1 VSSTTRPRPSLRRS
15 LLLWLLW
22 PLLLIAPAAAGL
34 QYLLTL
40 RPALR
45 AFDHSLGTTV
55 ISIANFVRMGP
66 QGLQFEM
73 SAQTERSIR
82 TDQTDAIF
90 YAVTGPQ
97 GELLAGDPPLTE
109 PSINLAAQEWHF
121 YDARVFDQAVR
132 VGARG
137 VACGDAVCQVR
148 VAQTRSARDAL
159 RNDMLTG
166 TALSLLLLT
175 AALALA
181 ALVATARGL
190 RPLRRLSQQMG
201 SRSLTD
207 LRPLAASD
215 VPREALPVVDAVNR
229 LFERVNAGSAAQQA
243 FLADAAHQLRTP
255 LATLKTEAE
264 LAVMQPHPPELAATL
279 QRINGAA
286 SRAARLGSQLL
297 SLARSDASV
306 SSATPTEAVDLKQL
320 AGAAVDEWVP
330 RALAAHIDLGFELQ
344 PATVNGHG
352 VLLQELLA
360 NLLHNALAYAGA
372 GAHVTVRT
380 HTLGGEA
387 TLEVEDNGPGI
398 AREDRQRVLQR
409 FQRGAQSLGQG
420 SGLGLAIVSDIAQA
434 HGAQLLLSEGCDGKG
449 LRVQVA
455 FGPVAFGQ
463 PAWASAA
470 PQQVTP

>member
-1 VSSTTRPRPSLRRS
+1 VTSASGPRPSLRRS

-55 ISIANFVRMGP
+55 ISISNFVRMGP
-66 QGLQFEM
+66 EGLQFEM

-97 GELLAGDPPLTE
+97 GQLLAGDPPLTD
-109 PSINLAAQEWHF
+109 PVIKLAAQEWRF
-121 YDARVFDQAVR
+121 YDALVFDQAVR

-137 VACGDAVCQVR
+137 VACGEALCQVR

-159 RNDMLTG
+159 RNDMLTA
-166 TALSLLLLT
+166 TALSLLLMT
-175 AALALA
+175 AALVLA

-190 RPLRRLSQQMG
+190 RPLRRLSQQLG
-201 SRSLTD
+201 SRSLAD
-207 LRPLAASD
+207 LRPLAAND
-215 VPREALPVVDAVNR
+215 VPREARPVVEAVNR
-229 LFERVNAGSAAQQA
+229 LFERVHAGSAAQQA

-255 LATLKTEAE
+255 LATLMTEAE

-279 QRINGAA
+279 QRVNAA
-286 SRAARLGSQLL
+286 ATRAARLGSQLL
-297 SLARSDASV
+297 SLARSDASAR
-306 SSATPTEAVDLKQL
+306 SAWPAEPVDLKDL
-320 AGAAVDEWVP
+320 AGAAADEWVP
-330 RALAAHIDLGFELQ
+330 RAMATRIDLGFELQ
-344 PATVNGHG
+344 SAHVDAQ
-352 VLLQELLA
+352 VFLLQELLA
-360 NLLHNALAYAGA
+360 NLLHNALTYAGP
-372 GAHVTVRT
+372 GTQVTVRSYVAA
-380 HTLGGEA
+380 GAA
-387 TLEVEDNGPGI
+387 TLEVEDTGPGI
-398 AREDRQRVLQR
+398 AREDRQRVLRR
-409 FQRGAQSLGQG
+409 FQRGAPSVAQG

-434 HGAQLLLSEGCDGKG
+434 HGAQLLLSEGRDGKG

-455 FGPVAFGQ
+455 FA
-463 PAWASAA
+463 ASAERAVA
-470 PQQVTP
+470 P

>member
-1 VSSTTRPRPSLRRS
+1 M
-15 LLLWLLW
+15 LLWLLW

-55 ISIANFVRMGP
+55 ISIGNFVRTGP

-82 TDQTDAIF
+82 TDLTDAIF
-90 YAVTGPQ
+90 YAVTGPR
-97 GELLAGDPPLTE
+97 GELLAGDPPLAE
-109 PSINLAAQEWHF
+109 PSVVLAAQEWRF

-148 VAQTRSARDAL
+148 VAQTRTARDAL
-159 RNDMLTG
+159 RNDMLTA
-166 TALSLLLLT
+166 TAISLLLLT

-181 ALVATARGL
+181 ALVASARGL
-190 RPLRRLSQQMG
+190 RPLRRLSRQLG
-201 SRSLTD
+201 SRSLVD

-215 VPREALPVVDAVNR
+215 VPREALPLVDAVNR
-229 LFERVNAGSAAQQA
+229 LFERVRAGSEAQQA

-279 QRINGAA
+279 QRIEAA
-286 SRAARLGSQLL
+286 ATRAARLGSQLL
-297 SLARSDASV
+297 ALARSDAG
-306 SSATPTEAVDLKQL
+306 ARGALPTEAVDLKKL
-320 AGAAVDEWVP
+320 AGAAADEWVP

-344 PATVNGHG
+344 PAVVNGQAF
-352 VLLQELLA
+352 LLQELLS

-372 GAHVTVRT
+372 GAQVTART
-380 HTLGGEA
+380 YTTGGVA

-409 FQRGAQSLGQG
+409 FQRGAHNPGQG
-420 SGLGLAIVSDIAQA
+420 SGLGLAIVSDIVQA
-434 HGAQLLLSEGCDGKG
+434 HGAQLLLGEGRDGKG

-455 FGPVAFGQ
+455 FAAVAEQ
-463 PAWASAA
+463 HVAR
-470 PQQVTP
+470 

>member
-1 VSSTTRPRPSLRRS
+1 MTSGTGLQPSLRRS

-22 PLLLIAPAAAGL
+22 PILFIVPSAAGL

-40 RPALR
+40 NPALR
-45 AFDHSLGTTV
+45 AFDHSLGATV
-55 ISIANFVRMGP
+55 ISIANFVRADP

-90 YAVTGPQ
+90 YVVTGPQ
-97 GELLAGDPPLTE
+97 GELLAGDPPLAE
-109 PSINLAAQEWHF
+109 PLFNLAAQEWRF
-121 YDARVFDQAVR
+121 YDAQVFDQAVR
-132 VGARG
+132 VAARG
-137 VACGDAVCQVR
+137 VACGDTVCQVR
-148 VAQTRSARDAL
+148 AAQTRSTRNAL

-190 RPLRRLSQQMG
+190 RPLQRLSQQLG
-201 SRSLTD
+201 SRSLAD

-215 VPREALPVVDAVNR
+215 VPREAMPVVDAVNR
-229 LFERVNAGSAAQQA
+229 LFERVHAGSAAQQA

-264 LAVMQPHPPELAATL
+264 LAVMQPHPAELSAAL
-279 QRINGAA
+279 QRINAAA

-297 SLARSDASV
+297 SLARTDASARSTLPV
-306 SSATPTEAVDLKQL
+306 ETVDLKHL
-320 AGAAVDEWVP
+320 AGAAADEWVP
-330 RALAAHIDLGFELQ
+330 RALAVHTDLGFELQ
-344 PATVNGHG
+344 SAMVTGQVF
-352 VLLQELLA
+352 LLQELLA
-360 NLLHNALAYAGA
+360 NLLHNALAYAGE
-372 GAHVTVRT
+372 GAQVTVRSY
-380 HTLGGEA
+380 LSAGVA
-387 TLEVEDNGPGI
+387 VLEVEDNGPGI

-409 FQRGAQSLGQG
+409 FQRGPQNPGQG
-420 SGLGLAIVSDIAQA
+420 SGLGLAIVSDIAQS
-434 HGAQLLLSEGCDGKG
+434 HGAHLLLDEGRSGKG

-455 FGPVAFGQ
+455 FE
-463 PAWASAA
+463 PAA
-470 PQQVTP
+470 QQRGVV

>member
-1 VSSTTRPRPSLRRS
+1 VTARSGRRPSLRRS

-22 PLLLIAPAAAGL
+22 PLLVMAPAVAGL

-40 RPALR
+40 QPALR

-90 YAVTGPQ
+90 YVVTGPQ
-97 GELLAGDPPLTE
+97 NELLAGDPPLAE
-109 PSINLAAQEWHF
+109 PVFPLALQAWRF

-132 VGARG
+132 VAARG
-137 VACGDAVCQVR
+137 VACGDWVCQVR

-159 RNDMLTG
+159 RRDMITG

-175 AALALA
+175 VALALA

-190 RPLRRLSQQMG
+190 RPLRRLSRQLG
-201 SRSLTD
+201 SRSLSD
-207 LRPLAASD
+207 LRPLASSD

-229 LFERVNAGSAAQQA
+229 LFERVHAGSAAQQA

-279 QRINGAA
+279 QRVNAA
-286 SRAARLGSQLL
+286 AGRAARLGSQLL
-297 SLARSDASV
+297 SLARSDAS
-306 SSATPTEAVDLKQL
+306 AHGTAPMERVDLK
-320 AGAAVDEWVP
+320 AVASAAADEWVP
-330 RALAAHIDLGFELQ
+330 RALAAQIDLGFDLQ
-344 PATVNGHG
+344 PAPVNGHP

-372 GAHVTVRT
+372 GAHVTVCT
-380 HTLGGEA
+380 HMLAGVA
-387 TLEVEDNGPGI
+387 TLDVADDGPGI
-398 AREDRQRVLQR
+398 AREDHPRVLQR
-409 FQRGAQSLGQG
+409 FQRGAQNPGQG

-434 HGAQLLLSEGCDGKG
+434 HGARLLLSEGQGGKG

-455 FGPVAFGQ
+455 FDALAEPR
-463 PAWASAA
+463 AA
-470 PQQVTP
+470 P

>member
-1 VSSTTRPRPSLRRS
+1 VTSASGPRPSLRRS

-55 ISIANFVRMGP
+55 ISISNFVRMGP
-66 QGLQFEM
+66 EGLQFEM

-97 GELLAGDPPLTE
+97 GQLLAGDPPLTE
-109 PSINLAAQEWHF
+109 PVIKLAAQEWRF
-121 YDARVFDQAVR
+121 YDALVFDQAVR

-137 VACGDAVCQVR
+137 VACGKALCQVR

-159 RNDMLTG
+159 RNDMLTA
-166 TALSLLLLT
+166 TALSLLLMT
-175 AALALA
+175 AALVLA

-190 RPLRRLSQQMG
+190 RPLRRLSQQLG
-201 SRSLTD
+201 SRSLAD
-207 LRPLAASD
+207 LRPLAAND
-215 VPREALPVVDAVNR
+215 VPREALPVVEAVNR
-229 LFERVNAGSAAQQA
+229 LFERVHAGSAAQQA

-255 LATLKTEAE
+255 LATLMTEAE
-264 LAVMQPHPPELAATL
+264 LAVMQPHPPELSATL
-279 QRINGAA
+279 QRVNAA
-286 SRAARLGSQLL
+286 ATRAARLGSQLL
-297 SLARSDASV
+297 SLARSDAS
-306 SSATPTEAVDLKQL
+306 ARGAWPAELVDLKNL
-320 AGAAVDEWVP
+320 ASAAADDWVP
-330 RALAAHIDLGFELQ
+330 RAVAAHIDLGFELQ
-344 PATVNGHG
+344 SAHVNAQ
-352 VLLQELLA
+352 VFLLQELLA
-360 NLLHNALAYAGA
+360 NLLHNALTYAGP
-372 GAHVTVRT
+372 GTQVTVRSYMAA
-380 HTLGGEA
+380 GAA
-387 TLEVEDNGPGI
+387 TLEVEDTGPGI

-409 FQRGAQSLGQG
+409 FQRGAPSEAQG

-434 HGAQLLLSEGCDGKG
+434 HGAQLLLSEGRDGKG

-455 FGPVAFGQ
+455 FA
-463 PAWASAA
+463 ASAEQAVA
-470 PQQVTP
+470 P

>member
-1 VSSTTRPRPSLRRS
+1 VSAASGPRPSLRRS

-22 PLLLIAPAAAGL
+22 PLLLIAPAATGL

-55 ISIANFVRMGP
+55 VSIANFVRMGP

-82 TDQTDAIF
+82 TDQTDAVF
-90 YAVTGPQ
+90 YVVTGPQ
-97 GELLAGDPPLTE
+97 GELVAGDPPLAE
-109 PSINLAAQEWHF
+109 PVLPLAAQEWRF
-121 YDARVFDQAVR
+121 FDAQVFDQAVR

-137 VACGDAVCQVR
+137 VPCGDAVCQVR

-175 AALALA
+175 VALALA

-190 RPLRRLSQQMG
+190 RPLRRLSRQLG
-201 SRSLTD
+201 SRSLAD

-229 LFERVNAGSAAQQA
+229 LFERVQAGSLAQQA

-264 LAVMQPHPPELAATL
+264 LAVMQPHPAELAATL
-279 QRINGAA
+279 QRIESAA
-286 SRAARLGSQLL
+286 ARAARLGSQLL
-297 SLARSDASV
+297 SLARSDANAH
-306 SSATPTEAVDLKQL
+306 SATPTEVVDLKQL
-320 AGAAVDEWVP
+320 VSAAAEEWVP

-344 PATVNGHG
+344 TATVNGR
-352 VLLQELLA
+352 VFLLQELVA
-360 NLLHNALAYAGA
+360 NLLHNALSYAGA
-372 GAHVTVRT
+372 GAHVTVRC
-380 HTLGGEA
+380 HTTAGVA
-387 TLEVEDNGPGI
+387 HLEVEDDGPGI
-398 AREDRQRVLQR
+398 AREDHARVLQR
-409 FQRGAQSLGQG
+409 FQRGVQSLGQG
-420 SGLGLAIVSDIAQA
+420 SGLGLAIVSDIVQA
-434 HGAQLLLSEGCDGKG
+434 HGGQLLLSEGRAGKG
-449 LRVQVA
+449 LRVQVV
-455 FGPVAFGQ
+455 FGPGEQEQGQ
-463 PAWASAA
+463 GQEVS
-470 PQQVTP
+470 

>member
-1 VSSTTRPRPSLRRS
+1 VTSRSDSVSGPSAKRRPSLRRN
-15 LLLWLLW
+15 LLVWLLW
-22 PLLLIAPAAAGL
+22 PLLVIAPAAAGL
-34 QYLLTL
+34 QYVLTL
-40 RPALR
+40 QPALR

-55 ISIANFVRMGP
+55 VSIANFVRMGSE
-66 QGLQFEM
+66 GVQFDM

-82 TDQTDAIF
+82 TDQLDAIF
-90 YAVTGPQ
+90 YVVTGPQ

-109 PSINLAAQEWHF
+109 PPIKLAAQEWRF
-121 YDARVFDQAVR
+121 FDARVFDQAVR
-132 VGARG
+132 VAARG

-148 VAQTRSARDAL
+148 AAQTRSAREAL
-159 RNDMLTG
+159 RKDMLTG

-190 RPLRRLSQQMG
+190 RPLRRLSRQLG
-201 SRSLTD
+201 SRSLAD
-207 LRPLAASD
+207 LRPLDARD

-229 LFERVNAGSAAQQA
+229 LFERVHAGSTAQQS

-264 LAVMQPHPPELAATL
+264 LAVMQPHPPELAASL
-279 QRINGAA
+279 QRINAA
-286 SRAARLGSQLL
+286 ATRAARLGSQLL

-306 SSATPTEAVDLKQL
+306 SGAAPTEMLDLKDL
-320 AGAAVDEWVP
+320 ASAAAEEWVP
-330 RALAAHIDLGFELQ
+330 RALAAHIDLGFELET
-344 PATVNGHG
+344 ATVRGQ
-352 VLLQELLA
+352 VFLLQELLG

-372 GAHVTVRT
+372 GAQVTVRT
-380 HTLGGEA
+380 NVSAGVA

-398 AREDRQRVLQR
+398 AREDRQRVLLR
-409 FQRGAQSLGQG
+409 FQRGAQNQGQG

-434 HGAQLLLSEGCDGKG
+434 HGAQLLLSDGHGGKG

-455 FGPVAFGQ
+455 FQ
-463 PAWASAA
+463 SAA
-470 PQQVTP
+470 QQQPMAP